1 MQNPRNPFAGSTRRV
16 CVYVCTHFFS
26 RTKDL
31 DTVLER
37 LKLLVAGL
45 AGAAPKDQL
54 GIQPPGP
61 GQAPG
66 GSDLVVDERVVVLEV
81 GAEALEPEGG
91 PEEQLLHA
99 GALGGPGG
107 EAVGVRWERDLH
119 ALDDVVVLE
128 EEDGAGGP
136 LEHGHAVLGVLPLVV
151 GDDGAQRRR
160 RHVPELVVLGAQEH
174 DGAVGLRVE
183 GRGRVEGG
191 FVDELLN
198 AAGGDGEVLVQR
210 VDGAAGLGHLD
221 EEVGGE
227 LGGRHF
233 YFYSYFFWFLLLYQ
247 GIEEAG

>member
-1 MQNPRNPFAGSTRRV
+1 MQKSQKPIRGVNPTCV

-66 GSDLVVDERVVVLEV
+66 GGDLVVDDRVVVLEV
-81 GAEALEPEGG
+81 GAEALELEGG

-107 EAVGVRWERDLH
+107 EARPFENPH
-119 ALDDVVVLE
+119 
-128 EEDGAGGP
+128 
-136 LEHGHAVLGVLPLVV
+136 
-151 GDDGAQRRR
+151 
-160 RHVPELVVLGAQEH
+160 
-174 DGAVGLRVE
+174 
-183 GRGRVEGG
+183 
-191 FVDELLN
+191 N
-198 AAGGDGEVLVQR
+198 K
-210 VDGAAGLGHLD
+210 
-221 EEVGGE
+221 
-227 LGGRHF
+227 
-233 YFYSYFFWFLLLYQ
+233 SST
-247 GIEEAG
+247 